1 MLTQEEQE
9 VLAIIR
15 AERMAK
21 QPNYE
26 ALATAN
32 IRKYKQQFDEM
43 HHLDKLDYQI
53 CIICGSLGAIMDSL
67 FVGIPQAS
75 QRGEPTGFINKMIQS
90 YINKKF
96 PQEEMIKL
104 STQKCAKVT
113 YDAQDNRNTRITVEG
128 LSAYYHRV
136 ASLGHDPVLGF
147 FVGVFDIIR
156 GTMTTISKTGEFTS
170 QKMEV
175 YADRMCTQILDAV
188 QKQWNHFKSDVNT
201 PMGLPVPLMA
211 LFNFLQFG
219 KIGEEKNTIAE
230 VVQGMYYDGYDFQHF
245 LAMSVPEIFVEIL
258 VRAAWWI
265 RMKHSG
271 HSLLKTTPLF
281 IGRKRTPK
289 LQTMLTIS
297 HSVICTANGLKVWV
311 TKNPCAINYP
321 EWVRFLQLLGKELE
335 WQLLGKSVEKRL
347 YVSDLVLSH
356 KQSSS
361 L

>member
-1 MLTQEEQE
+1 M
-9 VLAIIR
+9 VR
-15 AERMAK
+15 
-21 QPNYE
+21 QPSYE
-26 ALATAN
+26 ALAAAN
-32 IRKYKQQFDEM
+32 IRKYKKQFDQM
-43 HHLDKLDYQI
+43 HNLDKHDYQI
-53 CIICGSLGAIMDSL
+53 CIVCGVLGAIMDGL

-75 QRGEPTGFINKMIQS
+75 QRGKPTGFIDKLIRA
-90 YINKKF
+90 YFDKKF
-96 PQEEMIKL
+96 PQEEMMNLSIKEYV
-104 STQKCAKVT
+104 KVT

-136 ASLGHDPVLGF
+136 VSLGHDPVLGF
-147 FVGVFDIIR
+147 LVGVYDIIH

-170 QKMEV
+170 QKMAV
-175 YADRMCTQILDAV
+175 YADRMCTRILDAV
-188 QKQWNHFKSDVNT
+188 KKQWNHFKSDVNT

-230 VVQGMYYDGYDFQHF
+230 VVQGMYYEGYDFQHF
-245 LAMSVPEIFVEIL
+245 LAMSVPEIFVEII

-297 HSVICTANGLKVWV
+297 HSVVCTANGLKVGV

-321 EWVRFLQLLGKELE
+321 EWVRLLQLLGKEVE

-347 YVSDLVLSH
+347 YVSDLVLNH
-356 KQSSS
+356 K
-361 L
+361 